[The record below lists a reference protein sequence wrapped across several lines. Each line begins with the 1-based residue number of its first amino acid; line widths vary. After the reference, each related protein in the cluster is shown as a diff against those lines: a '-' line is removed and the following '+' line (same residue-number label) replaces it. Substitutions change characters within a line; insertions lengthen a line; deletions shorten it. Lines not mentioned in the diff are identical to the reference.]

1 MAVIKY
7 IRIGI
12 LVVAVL
18 FTWLITASYKNAT
31 WQERLTQE
39 HNKQLQQHAEQLQFA
54 LNEERKA
61 QEQVTA
67 IEVAYHDQTITV
79 NTLAADNRRLADELG
94 GLRDPYAA
102 SKDAGVTTSCSPCK
116 PCDGKLST
124 EASKFLLELTEEADR
139 LRAYA
144 DTCYKWVSRNEAH

>member
-1 MAVIKY
+1 MTKAQY

-12 LVVAVL
+12 LCAAVVT
-18 FTWLITASYKNAT
+18 TWLVTASYKNAV

-39 HNKQLQQHAEQLQFA
+39 HNTQLQQHNEQLQFA
-54 LNEERKA
+54 LEQERKA
-61 QEQVTA
+61 RQQAIE

-79 NTLAADNRRLADELG
+79 NTLAANNRRLADELG

-102 SKDAGVTTSCSPCK
+102 SENTSTTASCAPCK
-116 PCDGKLST
+116 PCDGKLSA
-124 EASKFLLELTEEADR
+124 EATRFLLELTEEADR